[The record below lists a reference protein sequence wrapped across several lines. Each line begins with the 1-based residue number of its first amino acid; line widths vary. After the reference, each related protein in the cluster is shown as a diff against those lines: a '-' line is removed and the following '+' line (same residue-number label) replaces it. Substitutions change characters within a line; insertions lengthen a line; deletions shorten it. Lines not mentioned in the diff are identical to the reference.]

1 MASPNENPPRGKD
14 HIRRVN
20 NTTIGWAIGGVVLV
34 MLLSLSVFTGRGT
47 PPKSGEN
54 APNSSTQTQPQR

>member
-1 MASPNENPPRGKD
+1 MASPNDNPPRGTN
-14 HIRRVN
+14 HIKRVN
-20 NTTIGWAIGGVVLV
+20 NTTIGWAIGGAVLV

-54 APNSSTQTQPQR
+54 APSSPTHTQP

>member
-1 MASPNENPPRGKD
+1 MASPNDNPPRGKD

-20 NTTIGWAIGGVVLV
+20 NTTIGWAIGGAVLV

-54 APNSSTQTQPQR
+54 APNSPTQTQPQR

>member
-1 MASPNENPPRGKD
+1 MASPNDNPSRGKD

-20 NTTIGWAIGGVVLV
+20 NTTIGWAIGSVVLV

-54 APNSSTQTQPQR
+54 APNSLTQTQPQR

>member
-1 MASPNENPPRGKD
+1 MASPNDNPPSGTNQ
-14 HIRRVN
+14 IRRVN
-20 NTTIGWAIGGVVLV
+20 NTTIGWAIGGAVLV
-34 MLLSLSVFTGRGT
+34 LLLSFSVFTGRGT